1 MTGTTHLHRLE
12 DSDRRPVLLDRLLP
26 DHNKTIL
33 RTADTRSSSSCCGH
47 NKQHGS
53 SETASSQTQ
62 LKFPCVSLWCC
73 VGAAPAVCLDVSD
86 SRWYLKMCDRGCF
99 TACLRS
105 SSVDFK
111 AFFEVIK
118 VKQ

>member
-53 SETASSQTQ
+53 SERIPNSAE
-62 LKFPCVSLWCC
+62 VSLRLTVVLCW
-73 VGAAPAVCLDVSD
+73 
-86 SRWYLKMCDRGCF
+86 RGSGS
-99 TACLRS
+99 LSGR
-105 SSVDFK
+105 
-111 AFFEVIK
+111 E
-118 VKQ
+118 